1 MPVNKGDILLVPS
14 AVSDENRIHVQWQ
27 QSLQNKEA
35 DYISVITRNKSQGE
49 ESVILFVQ
57 ADWFN
62 DQHLGAKGEH
72 DYYEV
77 KIDEKF
83 QYGQK
88 NSKGDNRW
96 VVLHD
101 HSRKPYQHR
110 FVESLFSKA
119 GTFAGKVAALAGFPI
134 VDKVIP
140 SLKGF
145 LGDYLHN
152 F

>member
-14 AVSDENRIHVQWQ
+14 VVGDENCIHVRWH
-27 QSLQNKEA
+27 QSLRNKEA
-35 DYISVITRNKSQGE
+35 DYIGTGGGSV
-49 ESVILFVQ
+49 VLFVR

-88 NSKGDNRW
+88 GANGNNRW

-110 FVESLFSKA
+110 FMESLFVNAGPFASKA
-119 GTFAGKVAALAGFPI
+119 AALAGFPI
-134 VDKVIP
+134 VDRVIP
-140 SLKGF
+140 SFKGL
-145 LGDYLHN
+145 LGGSLHN